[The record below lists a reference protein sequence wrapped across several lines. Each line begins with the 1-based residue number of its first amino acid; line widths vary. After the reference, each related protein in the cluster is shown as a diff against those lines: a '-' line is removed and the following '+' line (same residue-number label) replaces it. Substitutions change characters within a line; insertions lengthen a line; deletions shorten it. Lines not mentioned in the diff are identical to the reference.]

1 MLMARR
7 VLTLVTLLA
16 LTVLATG
23 AVFAQ
28 DDVTLTVWDNY
39 TRPAEQEMIETLNA
53 EFQEAHPGVTIVRES
68 YETSDLTNLLPLS
81 LSESS
86 GPDVAMLNQG
96 IANMG
101 SLVQAGLLLPLDAYA
116 EQFGWLERYGEGLH
130 RRNRFTEGAAQF
142 GEGSLYGMSNTAEVV
157 GVYYSKGIFEEN
169 GLPVPTTLEEFEAVA
184 LALIDAGVTPIAFG
198 SLDGWPAI
206 HEYGAI
212 ENAYTT
218 LEDLDGLIFRF
229 EGGTF
234 QNEANVQAAEKLVD
248 WANRGFFSDGFE
260 GMDYDNAT
268 TGAFINQEA
277 AMWLT
282 GSWMAGTIA
291 EQMDEATVGF
301 FLLPDEAGSDVPLAT
316 GGVGLAYGIRAT
328 SENADLAA
336 EYIDLLT
343 GPRSAEL
350 LFGQGYLPA
359 VAVDPALLTEGT
371 LTADVVAA
379 WEAIS
384 ANDKVGHYL
393 DWTVPYDDI
402 VASLQELL
410 GGVITP
416 ADFVTNVEAAYVDSA
431 P

>member
-7 VLTLVTLLA
+7 VLLLVALLA
-16 LTVLATG
+16 LTVFATG

-28 DDVTLTVWDNY
+28 DDVTLTVWDVF

-68 YETSDLTNLLPLS
+68 YETSDMTNLLPLA
-81 LSESS
+81 LSEST

-101 SLVQAGLLLPLDAYA
+101 SLVQAGLVLPLDAYA
-116 EQFGWLERYGEGLH
+116 EQYGWLERYGEGLH
-130 RRNRFTEGAAQF
+130 RRNRFTQGAAQF
-142 GEGSLYGMSNTAEVV
+142 GEGDLYGMSNTAEVV
-157 GVYYSKGIFEEN
+157 GLYYHKGMFDEL
-169 GLPVPTTLEEFEAVA
+169 GLSVPTTLAEFES
-184 LALIDAGVTPIAFG
+184 LAQTLIDAGITPIAFG

-212 ENAYTT
+212 ENAYIS
-218 LEDLDGLIFRF
+218 LEDLDALIFRF
-229 EGGTF
+229 EGGSF
-234 QNEANVQAAEKLVD
+234 DNEANVQAAEKLVD
-248 WANRGFFSDGFE
+248 WANRGFFSSGYE

-301 FLLPDEAGSDVPLAT
+301 FLLPDEAGSEVPLAT

-336 EYIDLLT
+336 EYIDLVT
-343 GPRSAEL
+343 GPRAAEL
-350 LFGQGYLPA
+350 LFEQGYLPA

-384 ANDKVGHYL
+384 ANDRVGHYL

-416 ADFVTNVEAAYVDSA
+416 ADFVANVEAAYVDSA

>member
-1 MLMARR
+1 MLFARR
-7 VLTLVTLLA
+7 VVLVGALLA
-16 LTVLATG
+16 LTMLATG

-28 DDVTLTVWDNY
+28 DEVTLTVWDNF

-53 EFQEAHPGVTIVRES
+53 EFEEAHPGVTIVRES
-68 YETSDLTNLLPLS
+68 YETSDLTNLLPLA

-86 GPDVAMLNQG
+86 GPDVAMINQG

-101 SLVQAGLLLPLDAYA
+101 ALVEAGLLLPLDSYA
-116 EQFGWLERYGEGLH
+116 EEYGWLDRYGEGLH
-130 RRNRFTEGAAQF
+130 RRNRFTEGAEQF
-142 GEGSLYGMSNTAEVV
+142 GEGDLYGMSNTAEVV
-157 GVYYSKGIFEEN
+157 GVYYNKGIFEEY
-169 GLPVPTTLEEFEAVA
+169 GLTVPTTLDEFESVA
-184 LALIDAGVTPIAFG
+184 QTLVDAGVTPIAFG

-234 QNEANVQAAEKLVD
+234 DNEANLMAAEKLVEWVD
-248 WANRGFFSDGFE
+248 RGFFSEGFE

-268 TGAFINQEA
+268 TGAFTSGDA
-277 AMWLT
+277 AMWIT
-282 GSWMAGTIA
+282 GSWMTGTIA
-291 EQMDEATVGF
+291 EQADESTIGF

-328 SENADLAA
+328 SEHPDLAA

-343 GPRSAEL
+343 GPRAAEL
-350 LFGQGYLPA
+350 LFEQGYLPA
-359 VAVDPALLTEGT
+359 VAVDESALTEGT

-384 ANDKVGHYL
+384 SNDKVGHYL
-393 DWTVPYDDI
+393 DWTVPYDEI

-410 GGVITP
+410 GGVISP
-416 ADFVTNVEAAYVDSA
+416 EEFVANVEEVYVESGE
-431 P
+431 